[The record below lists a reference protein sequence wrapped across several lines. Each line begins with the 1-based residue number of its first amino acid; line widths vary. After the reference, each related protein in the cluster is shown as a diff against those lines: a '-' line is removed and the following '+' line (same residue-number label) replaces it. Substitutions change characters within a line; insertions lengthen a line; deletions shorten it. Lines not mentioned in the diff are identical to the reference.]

1 MITKL
6 NTVPLYVRDQERS
19 RAFYVDELGF
29 EVRVDAEMGPGRRW
43 LEVGPKGAQT
53 SFAILLGEDFEK
65 HTIGGGGPA
74 TLTTPDVRALHAD
87 LVARG
92 VTVSDPVEEPWSTW
106 VKVTDPDGWEFVVG
120 EAGA

>member
-6 NTVPLYVRDQERS
+6 DTVPLYVRDQERS
-19 RAFYVDELGF
+19 REFYVDKLGF

-53 SFAILLGEDFEK
+53 GYAILLGEDFEK

-74 TLTTPDVRALHAD
+74 TLTTADVRALHAD
-87 LVARG
+87 LVAKG
-92 VTVSDPVEEPWSTW
+92 VAVTEPVEEPWSTW

>member
-19 RAFYVDELGF
+19 RAFYVDTLGF

-53 SFAILLGEDFEK
+53 GFAILLGEDFDK
-65 HTIGGGGPA
+65 HQVGGGGPA
-74 TLTTPDVRALHAD
+74 TLTATDVRALHAD
-87 LVARG
+87 LVAKG
-92 VTVSDPVEEPWSTW
+92 VQVTEPVVEPWSTY
-106 VKVTDPDGWEFVVG
+106 VKITDPDGWEFVVG
-120 EAGA
+120 EAG